1 VGAVGLQGCELRF
14 RFDKDVTVTKVSR
27 EEIAKTFRPIQAGE
41 HEVAVQW
48 RGPAKEPEEFGVRF
62 HPLIRTLAQMENDA
76 PNVAAVMKKNNPKG
90 FVLCDAFVLSQ
101 PQGQACQ
108 VYGIFTVD
116 RKALASGAPGAAV
129 IKQDFLVHD
138 QTTDPPEITYYTG
151 LRTPG
156 PHKSIENFCE
166 RFGEPHYGC
175 FWTGKRWRCRDHRY
189 RMDELN
195 RLPKEHDFRTAVDA
209 AIEIAHKKEAAS
221 DNGEP

>member
-1 VGAVGLQGCELRF
+1 MRF
-14 RFDKDVTVTKVSR
+14 RFDGEVSVTKVSR
-27 EEIAKTFRPIQAGE
+27 EEITKMFRPIQPGL
-41 HEVAVQW
+41 HEIAVQW
-48 RGPAKEPEEFGVRF
+48 RGPAKRPEEFGVRF
-62 HPLIRTLAQMENDA
+62 HPLLRTLAQMENDT
-76 PNVAAVMKKNNPKG
+76 PNVAAVMKKNNPEG
-90 FVLCDAFVLSQ
+90 FVLCDPFILSQ

-156 PHKSIENFCE
+156 PHKSIEEFCE
-166 RFGEPHYGC
+166 RFGEPNYGC

-189 RMDELN
+189 RMDEWL
-195 RLPKEHDFRTAVDA
+195 RLPKEPDFRKAVEA
-209 AIEIAHKKEAAS
+209 AIEIARKQDAAG
-221 DNGEP
+221 DRRV